1 MTSLATRLSCPLC
14 GQVHQ
19 PVPLAPGERALCVR
33 CGTVLAR
40 RSRWGTDAALAFAL
54 AGLLLAGPALML
66 PFVSAGKFGQFREGV
81 LLTGVEGLW
90 ANGMPLLGTWVLL
103 CGLVV
108 PLTVLIVLVVE
119 LCRVRFGG
127 AEPSDAVLRAA
138 RAIGY
143 WAMPEVQVLAVLVA
157 LTKLGSLVDV
167 TIGAGFW
174 CYIAMS
180 LALLLAWRS
189 YLLQPAEN
197 AVPAREA
204 AVS

>member
-1 MTSLATRLSCPLC
+1 MTSLATRLNCPLC
-14 GQVHQ
+14 GQVHH

-40 RSRWGTDAALAFAL
+40 RSRWGGDAPLVFAVT
-54 AGLLLAGPALML
+54 GLLLAAPALLL

-90 ANGMPLLGTWVLL
+90 DNGMPLLGTWVLL
-103 CGLVV
+103 CGVVV
-108 PLTVLIVLVVE
+108 PVAVLAVLAVE
-119 LCRVRFGG
+119 LWRVQFAG
-127 AEPSDAVLRAA
+127 AAPSETVLRAA
-138 RAIGY
+138 HAIGY

-180 LALLLAWRS
+180 LSLLLAWRG
-189 YLLQPAEN
+189 YLLQPVEDVAPVRVLE
-197 AVPAREA
+197 
-204 AVS
+204 S

>member
-1 MTSLATRLSCPLC
+1 MC
-14 GQVHQ
+14 GQIRR
-19 PVPLAPGERALCVR
+19 PVPLAPGERALCGR
-33 CGTVLAR
+33 CGTELAR
-40 RSRWGTDAALAFAL
+40 RSRWGTDPALAFTL
-54 AGLLLAGPALML
+54 AGLVMAGPALML

-90 ANGMPLLGTWVLL
+90 TNGMPLLGTWVLL

-108 PLTVLIVLVVE
+108 PLTVLIVLAVE

-127 AEPSDAVLRAA
+127 QPSDAVLRTA

-167 TIGAGFW
+167 RVGAGFW

-180 LALLLAWRS
+180 LSLLLAWRS

-197 AVPAREA
+197 ALPAREA
-204 AVS
+204 ATS